1 MVRWGYDCK
10 SAKKQLPTDDGSRS
24 FDYVYDCAKACHK
37 EIGCKYFSIGWVI
50 SGGWGA
56 ACYWKK
62 TESANCKEGW
72 EWSEFSFFK
81 LISRLNSVIV
91 IV

>member
-37 EIGCKYFSIGWVI
+37 EIGCKYFSIGWEI
-50 SGGWGA
+50 PGWGA
-56 ACYWKK
+56 ACWWKK
-62 TESANCKEGW
+62 TATANCTEGW
-72 EWSEFSFFK
+72 EWSFYSFFK
-81 LISRLNSVIV
+81 LISMLNSVIV